1 MGKSRKSGGSKRTPP
16 PPGRSHTDFST
27 TDKFDKAAEAL
38 GAKGKAS
45 VLNALAKFE
54 REWKASQTNEDLS
67 PGFEFKQLHAVGG
80 DYRLCQIRAGFDH
93 WVSLMFLIGKNDAYW
108 IHAWKK
114 SKLNNTKEVTLAK
127 SRAEQLWASLSK
139 G

>member
-1 MGKSRKSGGSKRTPP
+1 MKTSRPASSSNNCT
-16 PPGRSHTDFST
+16 RSAATIACAENPRH
-27 TDKFDKAAEAL
+27 FD
-38 GAKGKAS
+38 
-45 VLNALAKFE
+45 
-54 REWKASQTNEDLS
+54 R
-67 PGFEFKQLHAVGG
+67 
-80 DYRLCQIRAGFDH
+80 
-93 WVSLMFLIGKNDAYW
+93 VSLMFLIGKNDAYW